1 MTKRKKK
8 KYPKITFGSD
18 PDNSRPVVKRTS
30 TKEEPSKEWSDITT
44 EVEDWVDSRDSPQHG
59 SSSDQLVLAMS
70 FELDRVTIDIARI
83 PDVPYTII
91 STAMYMDG
99 DDAEFYQEVGEHDW
113 RVFIRG
119 AAFQT
124 NRGEIHFHNGVPAFQ
139 LVDYLYDDAFTVD
152 ALYQRC
158 RSIHSGLGFIMIFIK
173 NLKRRIWLERS
184 EGKSGKKRDKTA
196 FSDLETQKD
205 YTPGPHYI

>member
-8 KYPKITFGSD
+8 YPKVTFGVD
-18 PDNSRPVVKRTS
+18 PGNSRPVVKRIS
-30 TKEEPSKEWSDITT
+30 TKEGPSEEWLDITA
-44 EVEDWVDSRDSPQHG
+44 EVENWVDSRNSPQHL
-59 SSSDQLVLAMS
+59 SISDQLALAMS
-70 FELDRVTIDIARI
+70 FELDHAAINITRI
-83 PDVPYTII
+83 PDVPYTMI
-91 STAMYMDG
+91 STVTNMVG

-113 RVFIRG
+113 RVFIRSV
-119 AAFQT
+119 AFQI

-158 RSIHSGLGFIMIFIK
+158 RSIQSGLDFIRIFIK
-173 NLKRRIWLERS
+173 SLKRRIWLERP
-184 EGKSGKKRDKTA
+184 EGKSGKKRDRTA

>member
-8 KYPKITFGSD
+8 KYPKITFGGD

-30 TKEEPSKEWSDITT
+30 TKEEPSKEWSDITA
-44 EVEDWVDSRDSPQHG
+44 EVENWVDSRDSPQHG
-59 SSSDQLVLAMS
+59 SSSDQLVPAMS
-70 FELDRVTIDIARI
+70 FELDRVTINIARI

-113 RVFIRG
+113 SVFIRG
-119 AAFQT
+119 AAFQI

-173 NLKRRIWLERS
+173 NLKRRIWL
-184 EGKSGKKRDKTA
+184 
-196 FSDLETQKD
+196 
-205 YTPGPHYI
+205 